1 MNARTRDVH
10 HARAR
15 STPPRVLTRDTT
27 RSEECVSTT
36 SSRTHPRLGL
46 VSRARRRFVG
56 DAMIED
62 AKRDARKRFE
72 ARQRASRRWGGRGRE
87 GERRSAR
94 ANGDDARE
102 EDARRSSAPSARGD
116 GDARVDVDAGS
127 DAVVARGADLEELLR
142 DAALASLPRP
152 RNAATYFDASW
163 SVDSLRE
170 LERELGLGSST
181 DASDVVVAKALTVD
195 RDALKEHLSSLS
207 VARLL
212 DLGAEYE
219 DDDDGG
225 VANGDDRTHRA
236 TPSRTNDD
244 ARASVV
250 RSPPPTTREEVV
262 VPPASVA
269 DDVADDDWLD
279 DLLNDG

>member
-1 MNARTRDVH
+1 M
-10 HARAR
+10 
-15 STPPRVLTRDTT
+15 S
-27 RSEECVSTT
+27 
-36 SSRTHPRLGL
+36 
-46 VSRARRRFVG
+46 
-56 DAMIED
+56 ED

-72 ARQRASRRWGGRGRE
+72 ARQRASRRWGGRGR
-87 GERRSAR
+87 GRSAR
-94 ANGDDARE
+94 ANGEDARE
-102 EDARRSSAPSARGD
+102 EDARRSSAPSARGV

-127 DAVVARGADLEELLR
+127 DVVVARGADLEELLR

-181 DASDVVVAKALTVD
+181 DASDVVVARALTVD

-207 VARLL
+207 VGRLL

-225 VANGDDRTHRA
+225 VANGDERTHRA
-236 TPSRTNDD
+236 TSSRTNVD

-250 RSPPPTTREEVV
+250 RSPPPPTREEVV
-262 VPPASVA
+262 VPPASV
-269 DDVADDDWLD
+269 DVDDDWLD

>member
-1 MNARTRDVH
+1 M
-10 HARAR
+10 
-15 STPPRVLTRDTT
+15 
-27 RSEECVSTT
+27 
-36 SSRTHPRLGL
+36 
-46 VSRARRRFVG
+46 SRARRRFLD
-56 DAMIED
+56 DAMRED

-87 GERRSAR
+87 GTGKGRSAR
-94 ANGDDARE
+94 ANGEDARE
-102 EDARRSSAPSARGD
+102 EDARQSSAPSARGD
-116 GDARVDVDAGS
+116 VDARVDVDGGS

-181 DASDVVVAKALTVD
+181 DASDVVVARALTVD

-219 DDDDGG
+219 DDDGG
-225 VANGDDRTHRA
+225 VANGDERTPRA
-236 TPSRTNDD
+236 TSSRTNDD

-250 RSPPPTTREEVV
+250 RSPPPPTREEVV
-262 VPPASVA
+262 IPPASV
-269 DDVADDDWLD
+269 DVDHDDDDWLD

>member
-1 MNARTRDVH
+1 M
-10 HARAR
+10 
-15 STPPRVLTRDTT
+15 
-27 RSEECVSTT
+27 
-36 SSRTHPRLGL
+36 
-46 VSRARRRFVG
+46 SRARRRFLD
-56 DAMIED
+56 DAMSED

-87 GERRSAR
+87 GTGKGRSAR
-94 ANGDDARE
+94 ANGEDARE
-102 EDARRSSAPSARGD
+102 EDARQSSAPSARGD
-116 GDARVDVDAGS
+116 VDARVDVDVRS

-181 DASDVVVAKALTVD
+181 DASDVVVARALTVD

-225 VANGDDRTHRA
+225 VANGDERTPRA
-236 TPSRTNDD
+236 TSSRTNVD

-250 RSPPPTTREEVV
+250 RSPPPPTREEFE
-262 VPPASVA
+262 VPPASV
-269 DDVADDDWLD
+269 DDDDDDWLD